1 MHFVLSVVGVG
12 VKTQACP
19 RHTHAPIPIS
29 LPPIAPRI
37 WYIQYRPPPPHPPS
51 PPTHPT
57 PPALARSQHT
67 RVHAFGSDDTHIH
80 YCTHRTHIPH
90 IPPPYTHQA
99 YDQHLNMILEDAEET
114 VTVTDYDEETEEEVI
129 AVRVHTMC
137 CLLLGCVGGYARGIA
152 SPLNHSTTREG
163 GTNFLVATISSL
175 NRVFPFSHTPHT
187 QTPSNSLSNSD
198 TLSLSFS
205 HFAYSQTSKRTI
217 DMLFVRGDVVI
228 LVAPPLRTS

>member
-1 MHFVLSVVGVG
+1 
-12 VKTQACP
+12 
-19 RHTHAPIPIS
+19 
-29 LPPIAPRI
+29 
-37 WYIQYRPPPPHPPS
+37 
-51 PPTHPT
+51 
-57 PPALARSQHT
+57 
-67 RVHAFGSDDTHIH
+67 
-80 YCTHRTHIPH
+80 
-90 IPPPYTHQA
+90 
-99 YDQHLNMILEDAEET
+99 MILEDAEET

-175 NRVFPFSHTPHT
+175 NRVSPFSHTPHT
-187 QTPSNSLSNSD
+187 HTPSNSLSSSD
-198 TLSLSFS
+198 TLSLFLSLSLSFS